1 MTDDSAPPTAAPAAR
16 TAYLDPVSGISGD
29 MLLGAIVAAGLAPDD
44 LAAAL
49 EPLRLPGWRIEAAP
63 TQRAG
68 FAATAVTVHRDGDP
82 PSRTLSDILDLIAR
96 SGLPPADRARAAR
109 VFRLLGEAA
118 VHGAGSPERA
128 PPGQTDGPRQSAAP
142 EALPTGTLHEVGAV
156 DAIVDVCGAVVG
168 LRLLGVGRLAC
179 GPLPLGAGSVHAA
192 HGRLPVPPPAVLE
205 IAARAHL
212 PLAAPRPGEPQVEL
226 TTPTG
231 AAIVAALATFE
242 RPALTLERVGVGA
255 GRRDLAGWP
264 NVLRLWLGREPVP
277 SVDPEAALESV
288 TARSLVLVETN
299 VDDMPPEHLPYLD
312 ERLREAGARD
322 VWWTAVQM
330 KKGRPGLQISAVAD
344 AAAEQPVALALLRHS
359 STLGVRAT
367 PLTRYEAAREVLR
380 FDSSL
385 GPAAVKVKRLPG
397 AAPSV
402 APEYEVARVLADR
415 HALPLAEVYRLLT
428 AEALPH
434 LVAADQARQ

>member
-1 MTDDSAPPTAAPAAR
+1 MSDPPSAASALDQPAVH

-29 MLLGAIVAAGLAPDD
+29 MLLGAIVAAGVAPAD

-49 EPLRLPGWRIEAAP
+49 EPLRLPGWRITAAP
-63 TQRAG
+63 AQRAG
-68 FAATAVTVHRDGDP
+68 FAATAATVHREGDAP
-82 PSRTLSDILDLIAR
+82 PRTLREILDLIED
-96 SGLPPADRARAAR
+96 SGLPPADRARAAG
-109 VFRLLGEAA
+109 VFRLLGAAEAA
-118 VHGAGSPERA
+118 VHGAGSPEQA
-128 PPGQTDGPRQSAAP
+128 H
-142 EALPTGTLHEVGAV
+142 LHEVGAV

-168 LRLLGVGRLAC
+168 LRLLGVQRLAC
-179 GPLPLGAGSVHAA
+179 GPLPLGAGSVRAT
-192 HGRLPVPPPAVLE
+192 HGRLPVPAPAVLE
-205 IAARAHL
+205 IAARAQL
-212 PLAAPRPGEPQVEL
+212 PLAAPRPGEPPVEL

-255 GRRDLAGWP
+255 GRRDLEGWP
-264 NVLRLWLGREPVP
+264 NVLRLWLGREPAP
-277 SVDPEAALESV
+277 AVDGEAAPEGV
-288 TARSLVLVETN
+288 TVRSLVLIETN
-299 VDDMPPEHLPYLD
+299 VDDMPPEYLPYLD

-344 AAAEQPVALALLRHS
+344 AAAEHAVALALLRHS

-367 PLTRYEAAREVLR
+367 ALTRYEAAREVLR

-397 AAPSV
+397 APPSV
-402 APEYEVARVLADR
+402 APEYEVARALADR

-434 LVAADQARQ
+434 LASPE